1 MAGKIFYRER
11 KKFVD
16 GSKHPRYIV
25 GAVADVNLKVY
36 SKHMRMSELKQVAE
50 ELGAELV
57 HLKRGPKH

>member
-16 GSKHPRYIV
+16 GSKNPRYLIS
-25 GAVADVNLKVY
+25 AVADVNLKVY
-36 SKHMRMSELKQVAE
+36 GKHMRMSELKQIAE

-57 HLKRGPKH
+57 ALKRGPKH